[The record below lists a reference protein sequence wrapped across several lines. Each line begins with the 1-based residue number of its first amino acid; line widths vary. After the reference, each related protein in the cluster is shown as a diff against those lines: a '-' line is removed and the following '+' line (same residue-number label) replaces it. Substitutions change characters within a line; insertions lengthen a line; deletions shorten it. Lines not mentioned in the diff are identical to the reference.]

1 MFWGQVEG
9 PDGLCSGAKSEDPT
23 AYVLAKSEDLTAYV
37 FLAKSEDLTAYVL
50 AKSEDLTA
58 YVLGPS
64 RRT

>member
-1 MFWGQVEG
+1 MFCQVGEL
-9 PDGLCSGAKSEDPT
+9 DGLCFAKSENFMT

-37 FLAKSEDLTAYVL
+37 LAKSEDLTAYVL